1 MAWQESLY
9 SGKATPDESGHCPR
23 EDEKPEITGGSLP
36 ASQRI
41 TETGS
46 RSSDPSISLRLV
58 FQDACGIA
66 SGGHQR

>member
-1 MAWQESLY
+1 MVWQESLY

-23 EDEKPEITGGSLP
+23 EAKPEITAGSWP

-66 SGGHQR
+66 SGGNQR